1 MGGTGE
7 HAASLVAEESACLSF
22 VVPIIDSQERAA
34 VEKCQQLCGCHSH
47 HVAAFG
53 VIFAGYFSGTG
64 VGGAFGHKLCSM
76 CFQSFLPIEENNL
89 GACNFSY
96 SAVCILCQK
105 QRQIMC
111 VCL

>member
-7 HAASLVAEESACLSF
+7 HAASLAAEESACLSF

-64 VGGAFGHKLCSM
+64 VGRGVWPQALLHVFPV
-76 CFQSFLPIEENNL
+76 LP
-89 GACNFSY
+89 SD
-96 SAVCILCQK
+96 
-105 QRQIMC
+105 
-111 VCL
+111 